1 MTMTVDDMVGS
12 VCRAAI
18 GLILVAGALA
28 PEIEK
33 KDEKRKQKEQQRK
46 IDRIFWKG

>member
-1 MTMTVDDMVGS
+1 MTMTVDEMADS
-12 VCRAAI
+12 ICRIAV
-18 GLILVAGALA
+18 GLILIATTLA

-33 KDEKRKQKEQQRK
+33 KDEKKRQKEQQKK